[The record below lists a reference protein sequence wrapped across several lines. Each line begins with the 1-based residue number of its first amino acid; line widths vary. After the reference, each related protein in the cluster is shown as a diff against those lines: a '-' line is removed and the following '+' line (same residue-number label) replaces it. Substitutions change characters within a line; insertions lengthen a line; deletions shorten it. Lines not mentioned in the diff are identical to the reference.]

1 MLLCQ
6 GNPQDPLPPITLG
19 SVVISWI
26 TKSRLLRKTV
36 DDKPT
41 WLPHLLELKKIFANK
56 LNFLHKSNYFWLA
69 FASISTVKWFCPHCC
84 MVSSCGDASVA
95 VKYFSLYQGST
106 AKQLDLFL
114 SFPVIWS
121 SSSTKTRKMVEP
133 VFLLQSAVFLGIH
146 KTYQKTT
153 DYNWSHHIQTD
164 CVIYVTSARF
174 IHYPSCALTVLHER
188 LPSTQRC
195 TTLELLDKQTLWISQ
210 LHLLW
215 EPSAETEIVR

>member
-19 SVVISWI
+19 SVLISWI

-41 WLPHLLELKKIFANK
+41 WLPHLLGLKKIFANK

-69 FASISTVKWFCPHCC
+69 FASISIVKWFCPHCC

-95 VKYFSLYQGST
+95 VKYFSLYQGSI

-133 VFLLQSAVFLGIH
+133 VFLLQSAVFIGIH
-146 KTYQKTT
+146 KTYHKRLQTITDHIISRQTVWYMSLKCKIHSLSIMCFDCAAWKT
-153 DYNWSHHIQTD
+153 
-164 CVIYVTSARF
+164 
-174 IHYPSCALTVLHER
+174 P
-188 LPSTQRC
+188 
-195 TTLELLDKQTLWISQ
+195 
-210 LHLLW
+210 
-215 EPSAETEIVR
+215 